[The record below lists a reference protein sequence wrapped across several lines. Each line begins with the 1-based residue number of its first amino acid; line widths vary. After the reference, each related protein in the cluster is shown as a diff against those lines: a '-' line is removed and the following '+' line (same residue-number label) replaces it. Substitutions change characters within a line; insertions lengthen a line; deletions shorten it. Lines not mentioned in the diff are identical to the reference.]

1 MVQEFLNL
9 FKNAIFVLHSSRLSP
24 PTLQGKSSF
33 SICFMSWKLHINKN
47 LHKCRKMGVKIFSI
61 KQWIYTSIYLCVLRP
76 CRQRGLMIKCVYVS
90 VAKVVGSKTLYY
102 PVYWFSRAFNKG
114 PWWLYNCSWL
124 SSCQCSQTYKGG
136 GGHWK
141 KISKSTYSLESFI
154 GKLSQRL

>member
-1 MVQEFLNL
+1 MSLEKVVQEFLNL
-9 FKNAIFVLHSSRLSP
+9 SKTQFLCNILVDSLSSNSPGQIFFLHLFHVMKI
-24 PTLQGKSSF
+24 T
-33 SICFMSWKLHINKN
+33 HTVNKN

-136 GGHWK
+136 GA
-141 KISKSTYSLESFI
+141 LE
-154 GKLSQRL
+154 KN